1 MYRPPRCCSGAVA
14 LALLIAGPGC
24 GGNLVKVKGVVT
36 LDGKPVKDAA
46 VLFECEGAESRPATG
61 RTDGDGVFT
70 LSTYKPGDGVRP
82 GDYKVVITPPQN
94 VPLVSD
100 RTDMSFEEAMALR
113 QKGLQE
119 MKNKPPPFGAGIP
132 ARFRDLKQTPLRQ
145 KVPPDGPVSFD
156 FQSEAGQTP
165 APNPAL
171 FDQSR
176 REPESKGKKE
186 SRSGKN

>member
-36 LDGKPVKDAA
+36 LDGKPVKDAV
-46 VLFECEGAESRPATG
+46 VLFERDGAESRPATG
-61 RTDGDGVFT
+61 RTDSDGVFT

-82 GDYKVVITPPQN
+82 GDYKVAITPPQN

-113 QKGLQE
+113 EKGEQE

-132 ARFRDLKQTPLRQ
+132 ARFSDPKQTPLRQ
-145 KVPPDGPVSFD
+145 KVPPDGQVSFD
-156 FQSEAGQTP
+156 LQSEAGRTP
-165 APNPAL
+165 ARGPAPPDL
-171 FDQSR
+171 SR
-176 REPESKGKKE
+176 RDPEYKGKK
-186 SRSGKN
+186 